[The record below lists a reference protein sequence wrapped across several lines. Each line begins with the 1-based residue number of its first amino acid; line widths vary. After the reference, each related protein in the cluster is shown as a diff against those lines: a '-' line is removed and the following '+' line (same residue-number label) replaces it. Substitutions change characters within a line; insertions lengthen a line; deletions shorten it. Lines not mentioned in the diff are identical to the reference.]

1 MMNMNSG
8 FKLGLVLS
16 AIAVL
21 MAQKIEKFPLNSL
34 EGLEP
39 QQMKAEHV
47 YYRGRDAIHLS
58 ATGKTKGEPVVI
70 LTKSDFEN
78 GTIELDIAGAPPAGA
93 SDSARGSVGI
103 AFHLKSPTQFECFYL
118 RMTNARADDQV
129 RRNHTL
135 QYISVPD
142 FPFERT
148 RAETPGLY
156 ESYADLEAGVWTKL
170 RIVVSGPQ
178 AKLYINGSDQPSL
191 IVNDLKLGKLRGKVA
206 LWSGRDADGYFSN
219 LRVY

>member
-1 MMNMNSG
+1 MNMNPA
-8 FKLGLVLS
+8 FRLALVLS
-16 AIAVL
+16 AVPL
-21 MAQKIEKFPLNSL
+21 LTAQKVEHFPLISL
-34 EGLEP
+34 EGLKPLHLEAKP
-39 QQMKAEHV
+39 VH
-47 YYRGRDAIHLS
+47 YRGRDAVHLS
-58 ATGKTKGEPVVI
+58 GTPKTEGEPIVI
-70 LTKSDFEN
+70 LTNSDFEN
-78 GTIELDIAGAPPAGA
+78 GTIELDLAGAPPAGA
-93 SDSARGSVGI
+93 PDSARGSVGV
-103 AFHLKSPTQFECFYL
+103 AFHLQSPTRFECFYL

-156 ESYADLEAGVWTKL
+156 ESYADLQAGVWTRL
-170 RIVVSGPQ
+170 RIVVSGAQ
-178 AKLYINGSDQPSL
+178 AKLYVNGADQPSL
-191 IVNDLKLGKLRGKVA
+191 VVNDLKLGQVRGKIA

>member
-1 MMNMNSG
+1 MNVNSVK
-8 FKLGLVLS
+8 FALVMS
-16 AIAVL
+16 AIPL
-21 MAQKIEKFPLNSL
+21 LTAQRFETLPLSSL
-34 EGLEP
+34 ERLDP
-39 QQMKAEHV
+39 QHLQTEFV
-47 YYRGRDAIHLS
+47 NYRGRDAIHLS
-58 ATGKTKGEPVVI
+58 ATPGTKGEPIVI
-70 LTKSDFEN
+70 LTNSDFEN
-78 GTIELDIAGAPPAGA
+78 GTIELDLAGAPPAGA

-103 AFHLKSPTQFECFYL
+103 AFHLQSPTRFECFYL
-118 RMTNARADDQV
+118 RVTNARADDQV

-156 ESYADLEAGVWTKL
+156 ESYADLEAGVWTRV
-170 RIVVSGPQ
+170 RIVVSGVQ
-178 AKLYINGSDQPSL
+178 AKLYINGADQPSL
-191 IVNDLKLGKLRGKVA
+191 VVNDLKLGSVRGKVA

>member
-1 MMNMNSG
+1 MHAV
-8 FKLGLVLS
+8 FKFALVMSTIPL
-16 AIAVL
+16 L
-21 MAQKIEKFPLNSL
+21 TAQKVEKFPLSSL
-34 EGLEP
+34 EGLQP
-39 QQMKAEHV
+39 QHLEAKSVH
-47 YYRGRDAIHLS
+47 YRGRDAIHLS
-58 ATGKTKGEPVVI
+58 ATLKTKGEPIVI
-70 LTKSDFEN
+70 LTNSDFEN
-78 GTIELDIAGAPPAGA
+78 GTIELDLAGAPPASA

-103 AFHLKSPTQFECFYL
+103 AFHLQSPTRFECFYL

-148 RAETPGLY
+148 RAETPALY
-156 ESYADLEAGVWTKL
+156 ESYADLEAGAWTRL
-170 RIVVSGPQ
+170 RIVVSGVQ
-178 AKLYINGSDQPSL
+178 AKVYINGADQPSL
-191 IVNDLKLGKLRGKVA
+191 VVNDLKLGRVRGKVA